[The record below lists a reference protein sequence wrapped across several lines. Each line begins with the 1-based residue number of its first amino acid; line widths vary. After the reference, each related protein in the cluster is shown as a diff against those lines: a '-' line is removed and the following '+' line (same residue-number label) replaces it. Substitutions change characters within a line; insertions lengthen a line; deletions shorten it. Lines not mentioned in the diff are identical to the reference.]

1 MLPGL
6 LCDDRL
12 WQHQVTALANV
23 ADCWIPDLATHDSVA
38 GMARDVLD
46 QMPAR
51 FALAGLSMGGYVA
64 LEIMRQAPERVIAL
78 ALLDTRADP
87 DTEAETARRR
97 GLIELAEKGRF
108 RGVTERLLPLL
119 IHPSRLDDDAL
130 TAAIFAMA
138 DKVGRSGFLL
148 QQKAIMGR
156 SDSRPTLSKIACPT
170 LVLCG
175 REDALTP
182 VDKHTAIAAGIR
194 DAKLQVIETCG
205 HLATMERPDEV
216 NEALGGWLSDLP

>member
-6 LCDDRL
+6 LCDERL
-12 WQHQVTALANV
+12 WQPQVTALASV
-23 ADCWIPDLATHDSVA
+23 ADGRVPDLTMRDSIA

-46 QMPAR
+46 QMPER

-64 LEIMRQAPERVIAL
+64 LEIMRRAPERVIAL

-130 TAAIFAMA
+130 TATVFAMA
-138 DKVGRSGFLL
+138 DRVGRSAFLA

-156 SDSRPTLSKIACPT
+156 PDSRPTLPQVACPT

-182 VDKHTAIAAGIR
+182 VDKHMAMAAGIR
-194 DAKLQVIETCG
+194 DASLHVVEACG
-205 HLATMERPDEV
+205 HLATIERPAEV
-216 NEALGGWLSDLP
+216 NEALRGWLSALP